1 MTIGMKLSA
10 HPGCRRHDGRR
21 VQRTGIIRPIRCS
34 SEREGIIAR
43 DTIRSGNLVG
53 LLTGHPL
60 ADLVAE
66 MRAGRA
72 YVNVHTDDGVP
83 SPDTGPGDCPGGEIR
98 GQI

>member
-1 MTIGMKLSA
+1 
-10 HPGCRRHDGRR
+10 
-21 VQRTGIIRPIRCS
+21 
-34 SEREGIIAR
+34 
-43 DTIRSGNLVG
+43 VG
-53 LLTGHPL
+53 LLAGHPL